1 MGALQEALRS
11 PAAVAGAAPV
21 AADVDSAGAAAPNR
35 GPVPFYVAS
44 SADELVELMLPAN
57 ATEDE
62 VTEVL
67 FVLDELGL
75 MSAAGGR
82 GSPRQLDWPRL
93 HQMIAVDFSFFP
105 TLSTLAFKGTSGHG
119 IDIWRVFALLD
130 DAGVPEASLTD
141 VTVLAIGLLPVFSGT
156 WTEDQVQE
164 FSLIDMGSVLSLVA
178 ALNDPT
184 FLSDDLREANPLRC
198 TSVRKGVEFLLLH
211 RAEIQVRAVCCWV
224 RGPCTGVLLPM

>member
-1 MGALQEALRS
+1 MGALQRALRS

-35 GPVPFYVAS
+35 GPVPFYVTS
-44 SADELVELMLPAN
+44 SADVLVERMLPAN
-57 ATEDE
+57 AKGDE

-75 MSAAGGR
+75 MIGAGGR

-93 HQMIAVDFSFFP
+93 HEMIAGDFSFFP
-105 TLSTLAFKGTSGHG
+105 TLSTLAFKGKSGHG

-130 DAGVPEASLTD
+130 EAGVPGASLTD
-141 VTVLAIGLLPVFSGT
+141 DTVRAIGLLPVFSGT

-164 FSLIDMGSVLSLVA
+164 FSSIDMGSVLALVA
-178 ALNDPT
+178 SLNDPT

-198 TSVRKGVEFLLLH
+198 TSVRKGVDFLLLH
-211 RAEIQVRAVCCWV
+211 RAEIQVRAA
-224 RGPCTGVLLPM
+224 R